1 MLFWSATAEVPD
13 DFGPS
18 AVTVGKFDGVNRG
31 HRAVIDRVR
40 ATAEEYGLVPT
51 VVTFDRNPLSV
62 LRPEICPDPL
72 VSNQQKVELLAEAGV
87 GATLMLTFDDEF
99 RAMPAERFV
108 TEILVGTLRARVVLV
123 GADFRFGA
131 RGAGDVAL
139 LRELGTVHGFD
150 VVEVGDF
157 AEEGGRRVSSTWVRD
172 LLDAGDIRGATRLLG
187 AAPAVRA
194 EVVHGFRR
202 GRELGYPTA
211 NLSPEVEGYLPADG
225 VYATW
230 LVVDGV
236 RYGSATSIGNNPTF
250 EGVRDKQVESHAFD
264 QTFDLYGARVTVEF
278 VEFIRGMHRFSGAEE
293 LAAQMALDER
303 RVRDVLGLPS
313 RAGA

>member
-1 MLFWSATAEVPD
+1 MLFWTSTADVPSG
-13 DFGPS
+13 FGPS
-18 AVTVGKFDGVNRG
+18 AVTVGKFDGVHRG

-40 ATAEEYGLVPT
+40 ATADELGLVPT

-72 VSNQQKVELLAEAGV
+72 VSNPQKVDLLADAGV

-99 RAMPAERFV
+99 RATPAERFV
-108 TEILVGTLRARVVLV
+108 TDILVDTLHARVVLV

-139 LRELGTVHGFD
+139 LRDLGAAHGFE
-150 VVEVGDF
+150 VVEVEDH
-157 AEEGGRRVSSTWVRD
+157 AEDGGRRVSSTWVRE

-187 AAPAVRA
+187 AAPSVRA
-194 EVVHGFRR
+194 EVVHGFER
-202 GRELGYPTA
+202 GRALGYPTA

-230 LVVDGV
+230 LIVDGV

-250 EGVRDKQVESHAFD
+250 DGVRDKQVESHAFD
-264 QTFDLYGARVTVEF
+264 QTFDLYGRQVTVEF
-278 VEFIRGMHRFSGAEE
+278 VEFIRGMHKFSGPDE

-313 RAGA
+313 RAGT

>member
-1 MLFWSATAEVPD
+1 MLFWTSTTDVPS

-18 AVTVGKFDGVNRG
+18 AVTVGKFDGVHRG

-40 ATAEEYGLVPT
+40 ATADEFGLVPT

-72 VSNQQKVELLAEAGV
+72 VSNPQKVDLLADAGV

-108 TEILVGTLRARVVLV
+108 TEILVDTLHARVVLV

-139 LRELGTVHGFD
+139 LRDLGAEHGFE
-150 VVEVGDF
+150 VVEVEDH
-157 AEEGGRRVSSTWVRD
+157 AEDGGRRVSSTWVRE

-187 AAPAVRA
+187 VAPSVRA
-194 EVVHGFRR
+194 EVVHGFQR
-202 GRELGYPTA
+202 GRALGYPTA
-211 NLSPEVEGYLPADG
+211 NLSSDVEGYLPADG

-230 LVVDGV
+230 LIVDGV

-250 EGVRDKQVESHAFD
+250 DGVRDKQVESHAFD
-264 QTFDLYGARVTVEF
+264 QTFDLYGRRVSVEF
-278 VEFIRGMHRFSGAEE
+278 VEFIRGMHKFSGPDE

-313 RAGA
+313 RAGR